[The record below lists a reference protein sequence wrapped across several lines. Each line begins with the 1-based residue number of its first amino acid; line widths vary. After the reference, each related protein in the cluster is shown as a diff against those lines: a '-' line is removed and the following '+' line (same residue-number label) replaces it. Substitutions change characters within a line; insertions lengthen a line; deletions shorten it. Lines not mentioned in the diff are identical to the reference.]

1 MGPEMASSAMTV
13 AALIFSLFSL
23 SNSIN
28 TFPLSSHYRSIG
40 RPSPPFPSSLIKP
53 ELLKPTI
60 SYSSEKV
67 YYEIKYF
74 TQTLDHFNYVP
85 WGYETFQQRYL
96 INSKY
101 WGGPIDKA
109 PIFVYTGNE
118 GDVEWFAQ
126 NTGFM
131 FENAPYFKALLV
143 FIEHRY
149 YGESIPYGSEE
160 IAYKNASTHG
170 YLSSAQALAD
180 YAMLIIDL
188 KKNLSAEDSP
198 VVVMGGSYGGML
210 ATWFRLKYP
219 HVCIGALASS
229 APILNFADITSPY
242 SFNNIVTEDFRS
254 ESENCYK
261 VIKNSWQ
268 KIHETA
274 QQPGGLEE
282 LRKSFRICPN
292 YISEDSLTN
301 WLERAFIYTAMTDY
315 PVPSSFLAPLP
326 AFPIEQ
332 MCKAVD
338 DAGDEQFKGIYEA
351 ANIFYNYTGD
361 SMCFNL
367 SDNSDRH
374 GLNGWGFQACTEM
387 LLATG
392 GRTQESIFPPY
403 TYNYTQTQ
411 EYCQQSY
418 GINPR
423 PHWITTHFGG
433 HDIKRVLK
441 RFGSNIIFFNGL
453 RDPWSGGG
461 VLENL
466 SDSIVALVAKEGA
479 HHIDLRFST
488 EGDPMWL
495 SEVRKR
501 EIHILSMWL
510 EQYYKDI
517 A

>member
-1 MGPEMASSAMTV
+1 MASSAMTV

-28 TFPLSSHYRSIG
+28 VFPLSSHYRSIG

-53 ELLKPTI
+53 ELLKPII

-85 WGYETFQQRYL
+85 WGYETFQQRY
-96 INSKY
+96 
-101 WGGPIDKA
+101 
-109 PIFVYTGNE
+109 
-118 GDVEWFAQ
+118 
-126 NTGFM
+126 
-131 FENAPYFKALLV
+131 
-143 FIEHRY
+143 

-160 IAYKNASTHG
+160 IAYKNACTHG

-188 KKNLSAEDSP
+188 KKNSSAEDSP

-210 ATWFRLKYP
+210 ARWFRLKYP

-229 APILNFADITSPY
+229 TPILNFADITSPY
-242 SFNNIVTEDFRS
+242 SFNNIVTEDFRG

-261 VIKNSWQ
+261 VIKNSWR
-268 KIHETA
+268 KIHETV

-292 YISEDSLTN
+292 HISKDSLTN

-315 PVPSSFLAPLP
+315 PVPSNFLAPLP
-326 AFPIEQ
+326 AFPIKQ

-338 DAGDEQFKGIYEA
+338 DAGDEVFKGIYEA

-367 SDNSDRH
+367 SNNSDAH
-374 GLNGWGFQACTEM
+374 GLNGWGFQVLISKKGEA
-387 LLATG
+387 ADRWHARG
-392 GRTQESIFPPY
+392 TQVS
-403 TYNYTQTQ
+403 YN
-411 EYCQQSY
+411 
-418 GINPR
+418 GI
-423 PHWITTHFGG
+423 
-433 HDIKRVLK
+433 
-441 RFGSNIIFFNGL
+441 
-453 RDPWSGGG
+453 
-461 VLENL
+461 
-466 SDSIVALVAKEGA
+466 
-479 HHIDLRFST
+479 
-488 EGDPMWL
+488 
-495 SEVRKR
+495 
-501 EIHILSMWL
+501 
-510 EQYYKDI
+510 
-517 A
+517 

>member
-1 MGPEMASSAMTV
+1 MGAEMASSAMTV

-28 TFPLSSHYRSIG
+28 TLPLSSHYR
-40 RPSPPFPSSLIKP
+40 
-53 ELLKPTI
+53 PTI

-85 WGYETFQQRYL
+85 WGNETFQQRYL

-118 GDVEWFAQ
+118 GDIEWFAQ
-126 NTGFM
+126 NTGYM

-160 IAYKNASTHG
+160 IAYKNVTTHG
-170 YLSSAQALAD
+170 YLSSAQASAD

-188 KKNLSAEDSP
+188 KKNLSAKDSP

-282 LRKSFRICPN
+282 LRKSFRICP
-292 YISEDSLTN
+292 EDSLTN

-326 AFPIEQ
+326 AFPIKQ

-338 DAGDEQFKGIYEA
+338 DAGDELFIGIYEA
-351 ANIFYNYTGD
+351 ANIFYNYTED

-367 SDNSDRH
+367 SDNSDPH
-374 GLNGWGFQACTEM
+374 GLNGWGFQFQTSVFPFRKLFNEDCI
-387 LLATG
+387 
-392 GRTQESIFPPY
+392 SIFTHNIMQSFVHLHSKFILIVCY
-403 TYNYTQTQ
+403 ISQSSSNHEGKRNSKHNHQKLGKLKSKYLQ
-411 EYCQQSY
+411 ELQ
-418 GINPR
+418 N
-423 PHWITTHFGG
+423 
-433 HDIKRVLK
+433 
-441 RFGSNIIFFNGL
+441 
-453 RDPWSGGG
+453 
-461 VLENL
+461 
-466 SDSIVALVAKEGA
+466 
-479 HHIDLRFST
+479 
-488 EGDPMWL
+488 
-495 SEVRKR
+495 
-501 EIHILSMWL
+501 
-510 EQYYKDI
+510 YYKYV
-517 A
+517 